1 LFDDYQTIGDCHLD
15 KILKGRVTMNQ
26 LNQENR
32 SSVFM
37 EEKALQ
43 ELKALILRQGDNR
56 INRSAAPSTQTEKPV
71 YFDRYV
77 EKTILILN

>member
-1 LFDDYQTIGDCHLD
+1 
-15 KILKGRVTMNQ
+15 MNQ

-32 SSVFM
+32 SGVFT

-43 ELKALILRQGDNR
+43 ELKALIHQDDGNR
-56 INRSAAPSTQTEKPV
+56 INRLAGQTTQTEKPV